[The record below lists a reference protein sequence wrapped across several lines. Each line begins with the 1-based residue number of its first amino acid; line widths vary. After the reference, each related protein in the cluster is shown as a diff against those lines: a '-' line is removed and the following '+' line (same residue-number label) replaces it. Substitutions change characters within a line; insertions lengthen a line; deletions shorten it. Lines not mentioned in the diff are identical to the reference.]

1 MRIKHYILISL
12 LVSFFLPVN
21 AALDEATT
29 DWLNKLDASL
39 AKRSYYEKLRVDRIQ
54 KLKDGLAASKAE
66 GKEFDQMY
74 ALYNEYKSY
83 CYDSARHYSY
93 VCLDLA
99 TRQHNDQ
106 YIAQS
111 KLAISFSLISAG
123 ILSEAQDVIK
133 TINQK
138 ALNDSLLR
146 EYYEINSQLWRSM
159 ADYVREDPFYTKYI
173 TRSNAYLDSVKQI
186 STPNSCLWWSVTGS
200 RQMRDHEYQKALES
214 FENVLKDCGD
224 DLHLRAKT
232 MAEMAW
238 AHIWLEHENKAIAYF
253 AQSAIA
259 DNETATREIT
269 ALYHLSRL
277 IFKHGEQ
284 ERASAYVH
292 QALEDINFYGTRLRK
307 VEINDIL
314 PIIEQDRF
322 DVMRGQRNWLFVVSA
337 LFVILLLGCLWSYWM
352 IRKKNQKLTEARETI
367 AGQLEQ
373 LKRSNLQ
380 LQEDDK
386 IKNAYIGRSF
396 YTNAEF
402 IAKLEKLYMTIDR
415 KIAARQFEDL
425 RSMMK
430 LSNLN
435 TERENMYEA
444 FDQTFL
450 KLFPDFVERYNALFE
465 EKDRKMPANEHS
477 LTSEMRIFALIRL
490 GINDSERIAKFL
502 DYSVHTVNTYK
513 TRIKNRSTV
522 DNEQFESVI
531 MEI

>member
-1 MRIKHYILISL
+1 MNLHKYILAL
-12 LVSFFLPVN
+12 LMVWTVIPANAELDKNTVSW
-21 AALDEATT
+21 LD
-29 DWLNKLDASL
+29 KLDASL
-39 AKRSYYEKLRVDRIQ
+39 AKRSYFEKQRIDRI
-54 KLKDGLAASKAE
+54 DGLKKDLKKATTD
-66 GKEFDQMY
+66 DQRYGLMY
-74 ALYNEYKSY
+74 SLYNEYKSY
-83 CYDSARHYSY
+83 RYDSARHYSY
-93 VCLDLA
+93 ACLDLA
-99 TRQHNDQ
+99 TRQHKSQN
-106 YIAQS
+106 IAQS
-111 KLAISFSLISAG
+111 KLAIAFSLISAG
-123 ILSEAQDVIK
+123 ILREANDVIA
-133 TINQK
+133 TINK
-138 ALNDSLLR
+138 DSLNGRLLVD
-146 EYYEINSQLWRSM
+146 YYEVNSQLWRSM
-159 ADYVREDPFYTKYI
+159 ADYVKEDPFYSKYI
-173 TRSNAYLDSVKQI
+173 AWSNAYLDSVKQVV
-186 STPNSCLWWSVTGS
+186 TPNSCMWWSVTGS

-214 FENVLKDCGD
+214 FDNVLKDCGD
-224 DLHLRAKT
+224 DLHMRAKT

-238 AHIWLEHENKAIAYF
+238 AHIGLEHEDKAIAYF

-269 ALYHLSRL
+269 ALYHLSSL
-277 IFKHGEQ
+277 IFKQGEH
-284 ERASAYVH
+284 ERASSYVH
-292 QALEDINFYGTRLRK
+292 QALEDVNFYGTRLRK

-314 PIIEQDRF
+314 PIIEQDRY
-322 DVMRGQRNWLFVVSA
+322 DVMRGQRNWLFVVSG
-337 LFVILLLGCLWSYWM
+337 LFVFLLLACLWSYRT
-352 IRKKNQKLTEARETI
+352 IRRKNYKLTEARETI

-415 KIAARQFEDL
+415 KIAARQYEDL

-430 LSNLN
+430 LSTLN
-435 TERENMYEA
+435 IERENMYEA

-450 KLFPDFVERYNALFE
+450 KLFPNFVERYNALFE
-465 EKDRKMPANEHS
+465 EKDRKMPANDHS

-490 GINDSERIAKFL
+490 GISDSEKIAKFL

-522 DNEQFESVI
+522 DNDQFERLI